1 MGSVRHPRGRLPQRV
16 YWVRRG
22 AVLAMAL
29 LLVFGIGKLL
39 GGNGQDPAASGV
51 EASNSSAQQEQ
62 SSSLAPTVGPV
73 APSISPGAQASKGPL
88 LPPSG
93 ACKDDEV
100 SVLPSVP
107 RAWAAGD
114 ITIRLGLQGIQPAC
128 TFKVSPDSVV
138 VKITSGSDRIWSSQ
152 DCPSSIK
159 PADVVVRNGVPTYV
173 NVVWSG
179 RRSDDTCSRSAAFAN
194 TGYYHAFAAVLGSTP
209 TDTQFEVTRAP
220 TDFVTET
227 AKPKPSQSPSQSAGQ
242 SSGQSSGRAP
252 ATTKPKAT
260 STPSATVS
268 GKGSKCGGD
277 NAAGSC

>member
-1 MGSVRHPRGRLPQRV
+1 MQG
-16 YWVRRG
+16 RRG
-22 AVLAMAL
+22 ER
-29 LLVFGIGKLL
+29 
-39 GGNGQDPAASGV
+39 AA
-51 EASNSSAQQEQ
+51 
-62 SSSLAPTVGPV
+62 VGP
-73 APSISPGAQASKGPL
+73 AGLG
-88 LPPSG
+88 
-93 ACKDDEV
+93 
-100 SVLPSVP
+100 
-107 RAWAAGD
+107 RAGD

-128 TFKVSPDSVV
+128 TFKVSPESVV

-152 DCPSSIK
+152 DCPDSIK

-179 RRSDDTCSRSAAFAN
+179 RRSDDTCSRSAAWAN

-220 TDFVTET
+220 TDFVTKT
-227 AKPKPSQSPSQSAGQ
+227 AKPKPSQSPEPVAEP
-242 SSGQSSGRAP
+242 AP
-252 ATTKPKAT
+252 ATTKPKAK

>member
-22 AVLAMAL
+22 VVLAMAL

-39 GGNGQDPAASGV
+39 GGNGQDPAGTGV
-51 EASNSSAQQEQ
+51 EASNTSAQQEQ
-62 SSSLAPTVGPV
+62 SSSSAPTVGPV
-73 APSISPGAQASKGPL
+73 APSVSPGTTKGPKAVL

-93 ACKDDEV
+93 ECKDDEV

-107 RAWAAGD
+107 RAWGAGD

-128 TFKVSPDSVV
+128 TFKVSPESVV

-152 DCPSSIK
+152 DCPDSIK

-179 RRSDDTCSRSAAFAN
+179 RRSDDTCSRTAAWAN
-194 TGYYHAFAAVLGSTP
+194 AGYYHAFAAVLGSTP

-220 TDFVTET
+220 TDFVTKT
-227 AKPKPSQSPSQSAGQ
+227 AKPKPSQSPSQS
-242 SSGQSSGRAP
+242 P

>member
-1 MGSVRHPRGRLPQRV
+1 MGSVTHPRGRLPQRV
-16 YWVRRG
+16 YWIRRG
-22 AVLAMAL
+22 IVVAVAL

-39 GGNGQDPAASGV
+39 GGNENDPGGSDVAAS
-51 EASNSSAQQEQ
+51 NTSAQEQ
-62 SSSLAPTVGPV
+62 SPSSSPSVVAPV
-73 APSISPGAQASKGPL
+73 APATTHGPRTKAVPL

-93 ACKDDEV
+93 ACQDDEV

-107 RAWAAGD
+107 RPWGAQP
-114 ITIRLGLQGIQPAC
+114 IVIRLGLQGIQPAC
-128 TFKVSPDSVV
+128 TFKVSPESVV

-179 RRSDDTCSRSAAFAN
+179 RRSDDTCSRDTPWADK
-194 TGYYHAFAAVLGSTP
+194 GYYHAFAAVLGSTP
-209 TDTQFEVTRAP
+209 TDVQFEVTRAP
-220 TDFVTET
+220 TAVITRT
-227 AKPKPSQSPSQSAGQ
+227 AKPKPSPTPTPAGNTSGKSQARPTPSPSV
-242 SSGQSSGRAP
+242 
-252 ATTKPKAT
+252 
-260 STPSATVS
+260 TVS